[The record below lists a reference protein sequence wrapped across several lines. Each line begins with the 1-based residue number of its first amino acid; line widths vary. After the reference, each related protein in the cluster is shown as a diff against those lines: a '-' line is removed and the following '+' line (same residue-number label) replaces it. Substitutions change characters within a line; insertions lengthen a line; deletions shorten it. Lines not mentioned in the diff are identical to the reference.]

1 MPNMLCVNKTG
12 RSLPV
17 YRCYGGDE
25 QIGTIYNKEAFVYLP
40 SVGGDGVFDTIY
52 FMGSN
57 GQLKYGQLHLTSDG
71 DELGAEP
78 CIEYPYDHDYIDG
91 KEYKTFKFRRKAN
104 VYNKD
109 ATYWGAVAGG
119 CRVAFLDD
127 DYDNGDTHLDW
138 KLIRYVERTDGQC
151 IPIVEGVSTRS
162 NYGYVDTGLS
172 RGSNPNVISMYGSWL

>member
-1 MPNMLCVNKTG
+1 MRKSGLFITEKRLYIFKVLVEMGCLIQSFLWG
-12 RSLPV
+12 L
-17 YRCYGGDE
+17 
-25 QIGTIYNKEAFVYLP
+25 I
-40 SVGGDGVFDTIY
+40 
-52 FMGSN
+52 MGSD

-71 DELGAEP
+71 DELGAKP
-78 CIEYPYDHDYIDG
+78 CIEYPYDYDNIDG
-91 KEYKTFKFRRKAN
+91 RDCKTFKFRREAN

-119 CRVAFLDD
+119 RRVAFLDD

-138 KLIRYVERTDGQC
+138 KLIRYVERTDGQW

-172 RGSNPNVISMYGSWL
+172 RGSNPDVISMYGSW